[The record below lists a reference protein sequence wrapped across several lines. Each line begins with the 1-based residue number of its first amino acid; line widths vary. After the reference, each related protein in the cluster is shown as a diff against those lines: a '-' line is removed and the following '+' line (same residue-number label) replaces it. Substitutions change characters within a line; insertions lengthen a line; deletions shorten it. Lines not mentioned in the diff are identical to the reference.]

1 MSPLVSS
8 LTVSASLSTL
18 TELLTLTSS
27 FTEHSLDPHLIPVL
41 SPTGCSEH
49 AHQVPVHGVPGTRH
63 PLRRSPSRMGANRH
77 GERGRTHGRG
87 FPVLGAST
95 ACAGFPWG
103 AAVSRSPAP
112 RPPQGPCSVS
122 TVAALPARGPLRS
135 ASPGSGSP
143 TARLPSS
150 HPLPRALLPPRRSR
164 CLPAARLQGTAW
176 AALGHTRPCFSL
188 CPAAPADGGRERR
201 RDAEGAL
208 QPLREG
214 QRGLPGLGRERCGL
228 VSCWPGLVPG
238 SWQWPQC
245 CCPTSA
251 SPSINP
257 CHRTAKLSILEMST
271 AGGKMIGATTHV

>member
-1 MSPLVSS
+1 MGYREHGILCVALHPGWVQTDMGKAVGDKVGASLCWVHPQPVLVS
-8 LTVSASLSTL
+8 
-18 TELLTLTSS
+18 
-27 FTEHSLDPHLIPVL
+27 
-41 SPTGCSEH
+41 
-49 AHQVPVHGVPGTRH
+49 HGG
-63 PLRRSPSRMGANRH
+63 
-77 GERGRTHGRG
+77 
-87 FPVLGAST
+87 
-95 ACAGFPWG
+95 G

-251 SPSINP
+251 SSSINSY
-257 CHRTAKLSILEMST
+257 LST
-271 AGGKMIGATTHV
+271 AMLLAPSLTTTGSDPCFVPVERSPFPGVSHSSLVCISTHCSRTQLL

>member
-1 MSPLVSS
+1 M
-8 LTVSASLSTL
+8 
-18 TELLTLTSS
+18 
-27 FTEHSLDPHLIPVL
+27 
-41 SPTGCSEH
+41 
-49 AHQVPVHGVPGTRH
+49 
-63 PLRRSPSRMGANRH
+63 
-77 GERGRTHGRG
+77 
-87 FPVLGAST
+87 GAST

-251 SPSINP
+251 SISINSYL
-257 CHRTAKLSILEMST
+257 RTAMLLAPTVSVTGSVQSHGGRPLPRGSHPSFVCVSTHCSQPQPLPGIPPSDRCHCWKHPVQKGQGLGQYLSVRRWAAWGSEHHRQGRGIGSVQQGFPMR
-271 AGGKMIGATTHV
+271 AQVGGGHRVMQS